1 MAFNYFLPYTN
12 NDFLKTDFDKLS
24 KIFSNL
30 INRKISIKNL
40 ELEKESDLESI
51 YLKNNEDKRLDGDTT
66 FDVFLSCDNNTNIS
80 IEIKYTEYGFG
91 KSKGSSNRHQRKF
104 IQCYERCIIENA
116 IENYIDEK
124 YLTADFFLNN
134 YQLMRNLIHL
144 YRENQTI
151 VFLYPRGN
159 VKVDEEA
166 KLINDIIIDPDA
178 LNRVKIIYWE
188 DLIEETIKI
197 FKEDNALLSYYLEFE
212 NKYIL

>member
-1 MAFNYFLPYTN
+1 MAFNYFLPYKEN
-12 NDFLKTDFDKLS
+12 EFFSVGLDKLS
-24 KIFSNL
+24 MIFNKL
-30 INRKISIKNL
+30 INREVSIMKM
-40 ELEKESDLESI
+40 ELEKESELEGS
-51 YLKNNEDKRLDGDTT
+51 YLKDNEDKKLGGDTT
-66 FDVFLSCDNNTNIS
+66 FDVFFKCDDNTDIS

-91 KSKGSSNRHQRKF
+91 KSQSSSIRHQRKF
-104 IQCYERCIIENA
+104 IQCYERCIIEND

-178 LNRVKIIYWE
+178 LNRVKIMEWQP
-188 DLIEETIKI
+188 LFRQNST
-197 FKEDNALLSYYLEFE
+197 
-212 NKYIL
+212 